1 MRPASAISPFRSAP
15 LRQALKEVP
24 PTMKDLRVGDPES
37 GAMGGSPVQFRAIG
51 GVPVTVPVR
60 VEDPIQSRQFQ
71 SHFWSLEAVTAGSDT
86 FEGGEAPRV

>member
-37 GAMGGSPVQFRAIG
+37 GAMGGSPVQFRGDRG
-51 GVPVTVPVR
+51 GTGNGTR
-60 VEDPIQSRQFQ
+60 KGGRSDPIPSI
-71 SHFWSLEAVTAGSDT
+71 SIALLVA
-86 FEGGEAPRV
+86 

>member
-24 PTMKDLRVGDPES
+24 PTMKISGLEIQSPGRWGGLRSNFG
-37 GAMGGSPVQFRAIG
+37 AIG

-71 SHFWSLEAVTAGSDT
+71 SHFWSLEAVTAGSSSKFLRT
-86 FEGGEAPRV
+86 G